1 MLYDK
6 NIGIRKKV
14 DLMEQ
19 LTKSEREIAILV
31 MEGLTNKEIAS
42 KLFISVHTVKAN
54 LEHIYEKLAI
64 SNRIL
69 LAIYVLKA
77 IELKD
82 RDVSKKIMR
91 Q

>member
-42 KLFISVHTVKAN
+42 KLFISVHTVKAH
-54 LEHIYEKLAI
+54 LEAIYEKLEVY
-64 SNRIL
+64 NRVQAVTKSIL
-69 LAIYVLKA
+69 LGLVDLGSLVK
-77 IELKD
+77 
-82 RDVSKKIMR
+82 
-91 Q
+91 